1 MNNTYLLSSA
11 ILAPIAGG
19 ILCFLLRHSV
29 LRGLIIFLTAIILIV
44 SSIILF
50 TQGGFTYSAPDYWN
64 TVITVLD
71 FDILLYFLYVGLAN
85 GHLIVIVLAL
95 LQIAPLAYF
104 EFYQAK
110 GIEVAPSL
118 VVDKL
123 AIIMC
128 LVISIVGS
136 LIAIYAI
143 RYMKDHEAHL
153 KLTRSRQPIFFF
165 FFILFLGAMN
175 GLVFSNNLL
184 WLYFFWE
191 VTTLC
196 CYQLIRHDLTT
207 ESKANAMRA
216 LWMNLIG
223 GVAFLCAIILL
234 FNKIHTLSIQ
244 EIITKFPA
252 AAVILIP
259 LALLCLAGFTKS
271 AQIPFQTWLLGA
283 MVAPTPV
290 SALLHSST
298 MVKAGI
304 YLILRFAPAFQ
315 GTPLSKMVMLVGAF
329 SFLVTAIIA
338 LTQDNAKRLL
348 AYSTIGNL
356 GLIIMCAG
364 INTPLAIT
372 AALLLLVFHAI
383 SKGLL
388 FMCVG
393 TIETLIHSREIERMA
408 ELITRLPLL
417 ATITVIGIITMFL
430 APFGLLVGKW
440 AATEGLMS
448 VHSISAFIAVIM
460 LVLGSAATTVF
471 WTKYLGRLLNRPET
485 PKAPSP
491 QPLAF
496 LYKLPLISLV
506 VMAIILSI
514 MVIPFYN
521 AVISPAVQQLNYPL
535 ILVSGNAS
543 LLTPFGSFATWPL
556 FILFGLVLL
565 MPLLILRAPKA
576 DVVPVY
582 MCGENVSGDECA
594 FCTVADKNE
603 PLQTSGLYFSEILC
617 ETSLEKLFTPIGVII
632 LVALFWLIL
641 K

>member
-1 MNNTYLLSSA
+1 MSTTYLLNCA
-11 ILAPIAGG
+11 ILAPIVGG

-29 LRGLIIFLTAIILIV
+29 LRGLIIFLTAILLIV

-50 TQGGFTYSAPDYWN
+50 VQGGFTYNAPEYWN
-64 TVITVLD
+64 TVIAVLD
-71 FDILLYFLYVGLAN
+71 FAILLYFLYIGFAN
-85 GHLIVIVLAL
+85 GSLTVIILSL
-95 LQIAPLAYF
+95 LQIVPLAYF

-110 GIEVAPSL
+110 HVEVLPSL

-123 AIIMC
+123 SIIMC

-143 RYMKDHEAHL
+143 RYMKDHESHL
-153 KLTRSRQPIFFF
+153 KLTRSRQPVFFF

-196 CYQLIRHDLTT
+196 CYQLIKHDLTA

-223 GVAFLCAIILL
+223 GVGFIFAIILL
-234 FNKIHTLSIQ
+234 FNISPNLLSIQ
-244 EIITKFPA
+244 EILKYPSA
-252 AAVILIP
+252 ALILVP
-259 LALLCLAGFTKS
+259 LGLLCLAGFTKS
-271 AQIPFQTWLLGA
+271 AQIPFQNWLLGA

-315 GTPLSKMVMLVGAF
+315 GTGLSKMVMLVGAF
-329 SFLVTAIIA
+329 SFVVTAIIA

-364 INTPLAIT
+364 INTPLSIT
-372 AALLLLVFHAI
+372 AAVLLLVFHAI

-408 ELITRLPLL
+408 ELITKLPLL
-417 ATITVIGIITMFL
+417 ATITVIGIVTMFL
-430 APFGLLVGKW
+430 APFGLVVGKW

-448 VHSISAFIAVIM
+448 VQSISAFIAVIM

-471 WTKYLGRLLNRPET
+471 WTKYLGRLINRPVS
-485 PKAPSP
+485 PKAIST

-506 VMAIILSI
+506 VMAIALSI
-514 MVIPFYN
+514 LVIPFYN
-521 AVISPAVQQLNYPL
+521 VVVSPAIQQLNYS
-535 ILVSGNAS
+535 LVITSGNAS

-556 FILFGLVLL
+556 FILFGIVLL
-565 MPLLILRAPKA
+565 MPLLLLKAPKA
-576 DVVPVY
+576 DTVPVY

-603 PLQTSGLYFSEILC
+603 PLLTGGLYFNDILC
-617 ETSLEKLFTPIGVII
+617 ETSLEKLFTPIGVLL
-632 LVALFWLIL
+632 LVALFALL
-641 K
+641 LR